1 MDQEKIGRFIAVNR
15 KKKKLTQS
23 DLAEKLGVTDRSVS
37 NWENGKN
44 MPDLSLFKPLCD
56 VLGITI
62 NELLSGENVEEEDY
76 KDKLEENFINTIVYV
91 DKKNTISNDKKSVV
105 WLIIGILMV
114 CLSQLLLN
122 DYNIQSTIN
131 MIGLV
136 LVVFSLKRLCLKYKL
151 ARRLVALL
159 LVIIA
164 ILCFIFI

>member
-1 MDQEKIGRFIAVNR
+1 MNQEKIGRFIAVNR

-56 VLGITI
+56 ILGITI

-91 DKKNTISNDKKSVV
+91 DKKNMISNDRKSIL
-105 WLIIGILMV
+105 WLIVGILIV
-114 CLSQLLLN
+114 ILSQLLLN
-122 DYNIQSTIN
+122 NYDVQNYINIV
-131 MIGLV
+131 GLV
-136 LVVFSLKRLCLKYKL
+136 LVVYSLKRLCLKYKL
-151 ARRLVALL
+151 VRKLVALL

>member
-151 ARRLVALL
+151 ARRLLALL

>member
-1 MDQEKIGRFIAVNR
+1 MDQEKIGRFIAINR

-56 VLGITI
+56 ILDITI

-136 LVVFSLKRLCLKYKL
+136 LVVFSLKRLCIKYKL
-151 ARRLVALL
+151 VRRLVALL